1 MELLSTGTTGDATA
15 PYARTAEPSTIGV
28 ATTNAD
34 GEILAVSD
42 AFVAMLHSRSGDL
55 IGKRLH
61 MHAPLHQRMQQG
73 YLTAD
78 GEEVWM
84 TVTATSTFGPGHV
97 IEQIVWLFEPCDF
110 EGQRRQADR
119 LATLERLVSTT
130 AHDFNNVLM
139 GISPFIEVIRRGKS
153 IEISL
158 DQISRAVKRGK
169 RLTEEIVRLT
179 RPENTALE
187 ARPLVPPS

>member
-1 MELLSTGTTGDATA
+1 MELLSSETTADATA
-15 PYARTAEPSTIGV
+15 HYARRAEPPTIGV

-42 AFVAMLHSRSGDL
+42 AFVAMLRSRSGDL
-55 IGKRLH
+55 IGKRLY
-61 MHAPLHQRMQQG
+61 MPAPLHQRTQQR

-84 TVTATSTFGPGHV
+84 TVTATPTFGHV
-97 IEQIVWLFEPCDF
+97 VEQIVWLFEPGNF
-110 EGQRRQADR
+110 EEQRRQANR
-119 LATLERLVSTT
+119 LATLERLVSTI

-139 GISPFIEVIRRGKS
+139 GISPFVEVIRRGKS

-158 DQISRAVKRGK
+158 DHISRAVKRGK
-169 RLTEEIVRLT
+169 RLTEEIVRFT
-179 RPENTALE
+179 RSEN
-187 ARPLVPPS
+187 